1 MEIGVGYI
9 PILTL
14 SLCLGVHVQ
23 NTIYSVLF
31 AWGGVVF
38 FCFCLQVFILQSKQL
53 HSPTAIT
60 SSITKNIVLLK
71 TMTFSGI
78 NKR

>member
-31 AWGGVVF
+31 AWGGCF

-53 HSPTAIT
+53 HSPTAST

-78 NKR
+78 NTR